1 VLALPPAPR
10 LAERVSAEPM
20 RAEAVLPQPVQVEQR
35 ALRVLRQLMPTQVLP
50 PVPAAIE
57 LVPTEPEL
65 VELPRAEAA
74 LAQAGRAG

>member
-1 VLALPPAPR
+1 
-10 LAERVSAEPM
+10 M